1 MKNYYF
7 LVILMSVAVCL
18 TGCNDDEIMNRP
30 VPQAGDEIAFGV
42 SGKYE
47 ISSDSP
53 KGKSRTIYGDLDNS
67 GPNGA
72 GTQEINWVSED
83 KVMIYSPDVQ
93 NVTTYVEYEVT
104 PTIEAEGQSHGTLT
118 KVNPDA
124 AGLQWSGDGSHTF
137 YAVYPGVSMLSSSY
151 RRNFSFDRSKLTGYI
166 PTTQGHRIQSNGD
179 GSYTA
184 TCNMNYA
191 HMIAKTITTPAESTD
206 GVSLDFYP
214 VVTAVDITLIA
225 KNNVTLTAMN
235 VRGISNG
242 DETPV
247 IAGQYSVDIANLN
260 GTTVPDCQLV
270 RSESDQNLITVPL
283 YENYNAS
290 GEIPGEERRPIQL
303 QAGKSIKLTVFL
315 LPYQNLTGIQ
325 VSVSSANGPSKS
337 ADLQFSISPHKKSIV
352 QLTLPSRFSGPNEWI
367 SNVDDNVLI
376 SQLSIPG
383 TANSFSY
390 LYNGDQKTQTA
401 DVTAQWNAGVRCFE
415 LRGPG
420 ASASSQLQCNR
431 TNIGETFG
439 NAVTSLI
446 KLLADSP
453 REFLMIMPAYD
464 SDAGR
469 GDVQNYFNQLNDYYG
484 TLKSELS
491 NKGLEF
497 ITYNPNLTVGEARGK
512 VMFIARITSEE
523 DDDRLIARLGA
534 LDQGVNIAQWGSLKD
549 YWGRR
554 GYKIH
559 DLPAKNWAEEYTA
572 GGSNWWGGGVQQ
584 GEVEYYMMNN
594 NTTNGQSSSI
604 FDSSVNAPSDYS
616 HNVEVPDKK
625 PVDPESESFVADLAA
640 WEGLVDYEHTS
651 YRAGENSG
659 IAFVQDWQRVVP
671 RNAAGNYRMRTYTS
685 WSVDYTDW
693 CYWGESYSEKQA
705 DVWNT
710 FMLCM
715 QEHGGKIG
723 NRFFINSMDGYY
735 VTSDI
740 DKSYKPYIQ
749 SNPPYS
755 PEGAGFS
762 LGGTQGDIASYAA
775 DINQWFY
782 GRLLTLGFENMSGPV
797 NIIIL
802 DRVLPNGLEGNEP
815 GDLLPQVIVDNNFKF
830 PLLTRGGGTN
840 ENPSTQNQAD
850 ASYSNGGN
858 VWK

>member
-67 GPNGA
+67 RPNGA
-72 GTQEINWVSED
+72 GTQDINWVSED

-104 PTIEAEGQSHGTLT
+104 PTTEGQSHGTLT
-118 KVNPDA
+118 KVDSDA

-151 RRNFSFDRSKLTGYI
+151 RRNFSFDRSKLIGYI

-260 GTTVPDCQLV
+260 GSAVPNCELV
-270 RSESDQNLITVPL
+270 RTETDQNLITVPL

-325 VSVSSANGPSKS
+325 VSVSGANGPSKS
-337 ADLQFSISPHKKSIV
+337 ADLQFSITPHKKSIV
-352 QLTLPSRFSGPNEWI
+352 QLTLPSKFSGPNEWI
-367 SNVDDNVLI
+367 SNLDDDVLI

-390 LYNGDQKTQTA
+390 LYDGDQKTQTA
-401 DVTAQWNAGVRCFE
+401 TVTDQWNAGVRCFE

-420 ASASSQLQCNR
+420 ANSDSPLQCNR

-439 NAVTSLI
+439 DAVTTLI
-446 KLLADSP
+446 NLLQQSP

-469 GDVQNYFNQLNDYYG
+469 GDVKNYYNQLNSYY
-484 TLKSELS
+484 TSLESELES
-491 NKGLEF
+491 RGLEF
-497 ITYNPNLTVGEARGK
+497 ITYNPSLTVGEARGT

-523 DDDRLIARLGA
+523 DDDALITELGA
-534 LDQGVNIAQWGSLKD
+534 LNQGVNIAQWGSLKD

-554 GYKIH
+554 GYQINNIRVR
-559 DLPAKNWAEEYTA
+559 NWAQSYTA
-572 GGSNWWGGGVQQ
+572 WDPDDQE

-594 NTTNGQSSSI
+594 NSTNSTSRPDL
-604 FDSSVNAPSDYS
+604 FWVTDAPNDYTE
-616 HNVEVPDKK
+616 NVKVPNKAM
-625 PVDPESESFVADLAA
+625 VDPESESFTADLAV
-640 WEGLVDYEHTS
+640 WESLVDYEHTS
-651 YRAGENSG
+651 YRARGEAG
-659 IAFVQDWQRVVP
+659 TAFVQDWQRVVP
-671 RNAAGNYRMRTYTS
+671 QNAAGNYRMRYDTHWDWGDRYYSTN
-685 WSVDYTDW
+685 W
-693 CYWGESYSEKQA
+693 CYWGESYPEKQA
-705 DVWNT
+705 DIWNT

-715 QEHGGKIG
+715 QEHGGKVG
-723 NRFFINSMDGYY
+723 KRFFINSMDGYY